1 MITTSASSATAP
13 SLARPLSGLRRRSA
27 RLGPVRAA
35 GALAARNPQAAMV
48 LGAGLLIGFGMLV
61 LLIVSSIQAFM
72 VLSGQSTLTADRQTA
87 ALVLQAATGG
97 EEGRVAASGSAS
109 TGAAGSGVGATS
121 AHPTAPVGQ
130 DEVVSIEGIRV
141 HVSIADDIRALLAA
155 AEADGIPLSGWGW
168 RDTQAQIRLRRQ
180 HCGTSQYAIY
190 QMPSGQCRPPTA
202 RPGSSQH
209 ERGLAIDFT
218 YAGGSISSH
227 RNAGYRWLA
236 ANAATYG
243 LKNLPSEPWHWST
256 TGR

>member
-1 MITTSASSATAP
+1 VITTSARSVGTPA
-13 SLARPLSGLRRRSA
+13 LVRPLTGLRRRGA
-27 RLGPVRAA
+27 RLGPVRIAA
-35 GALAARNPQAAMV
+35 DLAARHPQAAFV
-48 LGAGLLIGFGMLV
+48 AGASLLVGTGVVV

-72 VLSGQSTLTADRQTA
+72 VLSGQSTLLADRGTA
-87 ALVLQAATGG
+87 ALALQAATGSG
-97 EEGRVAASGSAS
+97 EQAAA
-109 TGAAGSGVGATS
+109 TRAPAPVAGSGA
-121 AHPTAPVGQ
+121 AHPTAPVGK

-141 HVSIADDIRALLAA
+141 HVSIAEDVQALLDAA
-155 AEADGIPLSGWGW
+155 AADGIALSGWGW
-168 RDTQAQIRLRRQ
+168 RDSQAQVRLRRQ

-190 QMPSGQCRPPTA
+190 QMPSGQCSPPTA

-218 YAGGSISSH
+218 YAGGSIGSH
-227 RNAGYRWLA
+227 RNVGYRWLA